1 VIANKTGWTCE
12 FEGRCVFCF
21 FFLLITSLESFG
33 NSFDLYVLE
42 NFIECEE

>member
-1 VIANKTGWTCE
+1 MSLRVG
-12 FEGRCVFCF
+12 VFFVF

>member
-1 VIANKTGWTCE
+1 MIANKTG
-12 FEGRCVFCF
+12 GLVSLRVGVFF
-21 FFLLITSLESFG
+21 VFFLLITSLESFG